1 MMTVDGIRGSE
12 KQTNSPA
19 LKISFPCNFVNHLE
33 LKQDSECQIH
43 FQISKFCKLSFDRS
57 FLGRT
62 WRVWWNCLS
71 VIGLMPKLPPSS
83 ILRGPSD
90 CPNAALWPGSHP
102 SPVPPSSTWF
112 PTKVDDPRFI
122 LPDLW
127 RRLQEHIVLGMMG
140 LHQVSTFFA
149 FSKVAWGHQGL
160 PWQCVGL
167 SPPRPENRS
176 NRWIQILQ
184 RTHFWERASHVGT
197 INIIRESQKTTL
209 DLGRRSLE
217 VPLAQGDNYR
227 LPGSC

>member
-1 MMTVDGIRGSE
+1 MLRRVCDDDDDTRNIDDCRHLVRAAYNLSTIFIAIRRITMMTVDGIRNSE
-12 KQTNSPA
+12 DKKQTNSPA
-19 LKISFPCNFVNHLE
+19 LKISISWNFVNHLE

-112 PTKVDDPRFI
+112 PTKVDHPRFI

-140 LHQVSTFFA
+140 LH
-149 FSKVAWGHQGL
+149 
-160 PWQCVGL
+160 
-167 SPPRPENRS
+167 
-176 NRWIQILQ
+176 
-184 RTHFWERASHVGT
+184 
-197 INIIRESQKTTL
+197 
-209 DLGRRSLE
+209 
-217 VPLAQGDNYR
+217 
-227 LPGSC
+227 